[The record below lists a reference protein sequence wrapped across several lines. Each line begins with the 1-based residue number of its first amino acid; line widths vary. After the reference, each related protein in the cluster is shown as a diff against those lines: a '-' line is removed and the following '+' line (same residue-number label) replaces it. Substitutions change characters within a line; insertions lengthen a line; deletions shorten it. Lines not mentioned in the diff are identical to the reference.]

1 MLYVSDGEKGR
12 VMDLYIYIYGLTTL
26 EENRAV
32 NSYSGCKL
40 YIGLGRLADH

>member
-12 VMDLYIYIYGLTTL
+12 VKDLYIYGLTTL